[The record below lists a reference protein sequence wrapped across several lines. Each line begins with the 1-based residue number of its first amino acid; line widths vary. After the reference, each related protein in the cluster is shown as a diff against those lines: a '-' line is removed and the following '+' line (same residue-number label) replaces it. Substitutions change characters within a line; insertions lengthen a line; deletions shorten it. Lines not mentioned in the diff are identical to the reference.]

1 MHPHEYIDDIVVPS
15 FLYISKKE
23 FLSKINYLYDMLET
37 CSLCPRKCG
46 AKRLKGEQGLCGAK
60 DRLVIAS
67 YNLHLGEEPPI
78 SGTYGS
84 GAVFFSGCPLKCKF
98 CQNYP
103 ISRFLAGK
111 PYTPY
116 ELSRTMLKLQKMGAH
131 NINLVTSTHFM
142 PYVVEAIYFA
152 KEGGLNIPI
161 IYNSS
166 GYESEELLNAL
177 SGTIDIYLPDIK
189 YCDNSLALRLS
200 GVSDYVEAN
209 RKALKIMYDQVQEL
223 KIDLNGIAVKGMLI
237 RHLVLPEMLS
247 GYRQSF
253 KFIAENIS
261 KNVQVSLMSQ
271 YFPAYKAFNDKRV
284 NRKITYEEYMDAIA
298 SLEEAGLT
306 GYYQDN
312 FLMLKEACCR

>member
-1 MHPHEYIDDIVVPS
+1 MQSYEYSYEFIKPS
-15 FLYISKKE
+15 YLALTKRE
-23 FLSKINYLYDMLET
+23 FLSKINYLYDIAEN

-67 YNLHLGEEPPI
+67 YNLHHGEEPPI

-84 GAVFFSGCPLKCKF
+84 GAIFFSGCSLKCKF

-103 ISRFLAGK
+103 ISRFCAGK
-111 PYTPY
+111 SYTSY
-116 ELSRTMLKLQKMGAH
+116 ELSRAMLKLQKNCAH

-142 PYVVEAIYFA
+142 PYVVEGAYFA
-152 KEGGLNIPI
+152 KEDGLNIPI

-177 SGTIDIYLPDIK
+177 SGIIDIYLPDIK
-189 YCDNSLALRLS
+189 YCDNSLALQFS
-200 GVSDYVEAN
+200 GVSDYVEVN
-209 RKALKIMYDQVQEL
+209 RKALKIMHDQVQEL
-223 KIDLNGIAVKGMLI
+223 QVDLNGIAVKGMLI

-253 KFIAENIS
+253 QFIAENIS

-271 YFPAYKAFNDKRV
+271 YFPAYKAFNDKRA
-284 NRKITYEEYMDAIA
+284 NRKITYEEYMDAIE

-312 FLMLKEACCR
+312 FLMLKEACY